1 MNSALFWLRFIH
13 TLVFAYCIATL
24 IPMSAYALTGEGE
37 RVALIGLI
45 GPVLV
50 FLGLML
56 NRGTCI
62 LQTLAKRLTGTTDGW
77 VRDIFFLPE
86 SWALQ
91 VVKVMLPVFVLVIGG
106 VGLRF
111 ATTLG

>member
-1 MNSALFWLRFIH
+1 MPSALFWLRFVH
-13 TLVFAYCIATL
+13 TLVFAYCVATL
-24 IPMSAYALTGEGE
+24 IPMSAYALTGEGQH
-37 RVALIGLI
+37 VALTALI

-50 FLGLML
+50 FFGLVL

-62 LQTLAKRLTGTTDGW
+62 LQTLAKRLTGTQEGW

-86 SWALQ
+86 SWALR
-91 VVKVMLPVFVLVIGG
+91 VVKVLLPVFVLVIGG
-106 VGLRF
+106 VALRF